1 MAQDDPNFPRWAQN
15 LVIGVVV
22 VAVCAGVG
30 IVGFVLLAIGSWIGS
45 GSH

>member
-15 LVIGVVV
+15 VVLGVAAVAVIG
-22 VAVCAGVG
+22 AVILCGGV
-30 IVGFVLLAIGSWIGS
+30 ILAIASWIGS